1 MQFRLSFFSLLYG
14 TPANISR
21 KPATRGM
28 ASQLAREWTFPRVL
42 EISQGAWKRSQIK
55 ELHNK
60 GSDIVFIKSRNR
72 SDVEPLSIIIGLN
85 SRVGANSNEPEN

>member
-1 MQFRLSFFSLLYG
+1 M
-14 TPANISR
+14 PANG
-21 KPATRGM
+21 AE
-28 ASQLAREWTFPRVL
+28 SQLLEAWPASIYGHLREWTFPRVL